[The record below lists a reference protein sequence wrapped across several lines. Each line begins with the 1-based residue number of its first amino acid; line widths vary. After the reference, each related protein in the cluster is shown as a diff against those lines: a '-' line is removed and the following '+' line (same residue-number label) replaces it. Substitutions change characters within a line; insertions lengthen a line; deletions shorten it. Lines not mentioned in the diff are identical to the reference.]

1 MLKRKTMKTALAE
14 VGSAGKASATVA
26 KPGVNCWQRCRA
38 ERAAFLVDAADYYR
52 ALRSSIIKAE
62 RSVIIWAGTY
72 IRRRHCYPAILPD
85 PPPTVG
91 PSDWAIFCWKQSGA
105 NGACVSA
112 S

>member
-1 MLKRKTMKTALAE
+1 MDDGWSGNSTLLDPVYPASVALRACLIGMLKRKTMKTALAE

-62 RSVIIWAGTY
+62 RSVIILGWD
-72 IRRRHCYPAILPD
+72 IHSKLSLIH
-85 PPPTVG
+85 
-91 PSDWAIFCWKQSGA
+91 I
-105 NGACVSA
+105 
-112 S
+112 